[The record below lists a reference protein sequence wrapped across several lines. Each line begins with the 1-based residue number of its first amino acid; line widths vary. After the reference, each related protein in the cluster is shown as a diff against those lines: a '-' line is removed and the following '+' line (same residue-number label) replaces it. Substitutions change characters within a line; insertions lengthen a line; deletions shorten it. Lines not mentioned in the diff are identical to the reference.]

1 MKTIQPQNLHMDI
14 RLRLYI
20 ASVSE
25 ESVPSESVPL
35 VFALFDCNCD
45 RNCCSLEFQV
55 TLALTKSLKAL
66 NADKIA

>member
-25 ESVPSESVPL
+25 ESVPSESVP
-35 VFALFDCNCD
+35 VPLFDCNCD

>member
-25 ESVPSESVPL
+25 LESELESVEVE
-35 VFALFDCNCD
+35 VEVEVKD
-45 RNCCSLEFQV
+45 CCSLEFQK
-55 TLALTKSLKAL
+55 TLTLTKSLKAI
-66 NADKIA
+66 NADKTA